1 MKVFNTLPPSLQV
14 EAVKPYYEQLQK
26 RRLSLLGKRLL
37 DIIVSLLL
45 VVVLAPI
52 LLFFAIWIKLDS
64 PGPVFYRQE
73 RVTTYG
79 RVFRIFKFRTM
90 IVGADKKGSLVTL
103 KEDDRITKVG
113 RLIRKYRLDEL
124 PQLFNILKGEMTLVG
139 TRPEV
144 LKYVEA
150 YTDEMRATLLMPA
163 GVTSRASMLFKDE
176 DEIIERFALE
186 GMAIDDIYIEKVL
199 PEKMLYNLAYLN
211 EFSVWTDIKILVETA
226 LRVLS

>member
-1 MKVFNTLPPSLQV
+1 MKPFNTLPPSLQV
-14 EAVKPYYEQLQK
+14 EAVKPYYEKLRK
-26 RRLSLLGKRLL
+26 RQISMLLKRIL
-37 DIIVSLLL
+37 DIVVSLILTVLL
-45 VVVLAPI
+45 LPVLV
-52 LLFFAIWIKLDS
+52 FFAIWIKIDS

-79 RVFRIFKFRTM
+79 RTFRIFKFRTM
-90 IVGADKKGSLVTL
+90 VVDADKTGSLVTL
-103 KEDDRITKVG
+103 KKDNRITNVG

-150 YTDEMRATLLMPA
+150 YTEEMRATLLMPA

-176 DEIIERFALE
+176 DEIIEKFALE

-199 PEKMLYNLAYLN
+199 PEKMLYNLAYID

>member
-1 MKVFNTLPPSLQV
+1 MKAFNTLPPSLQV